1 MLKWGLGIYF
11 KHKLKISTRIYAA
24 EDNEDYMV
32 EIKLPFEY

>member
-1 MLKWGLGIYF
+1 MGIGDIF
-11 KHKLKISTRIYAA
+11 QGKLKISTRIYAA